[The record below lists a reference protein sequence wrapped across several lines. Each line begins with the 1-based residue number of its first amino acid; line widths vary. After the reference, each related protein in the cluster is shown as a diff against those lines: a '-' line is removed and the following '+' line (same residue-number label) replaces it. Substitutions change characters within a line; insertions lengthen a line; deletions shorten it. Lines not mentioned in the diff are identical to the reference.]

1 MNRVDRFIVESSSW
15 ATFHAAASL
24 LTNKEKGDLFE
35 RVAQLYL
42 ETTPEYRA
50 VLTDVWPLHKT
61 PAHVLAEIGLPG
73 NHVGIDLIAHH
84 RDGRY
89 WAIQAKFRTNEDKAL
104 SWGDLS
110 TAFGLVSAPRRN
122 ISQFVV
128 IHSTAKP
135 ISNRDLMGPM
145 IEIGLDRMHN
155 ADWPII
161 QAHIRNNGKDRH
173 EPRTPTGRFA
183 WQEKPVN
190 DAVEHFKAN
199 TRGRM

>member
-50 VLTDVWPLHKT
+50 ALTDVWPLHKT

-73 NHVGIDLIAHH
+73 NDVGIDLIAHH
-84 RDGRY
+84 RDGRF

-104 SWGDLS
+104 RARLSALRQRPAATSASSSSS
-110 TAFGLVSAPRRN
+110 TAQRSRSA
-122 ISQFVV
+122 IA
-128 IHSTAKP
+128 T
-135 ISNRDLMGPM
+135 
-145 IEIGLDRMHN
+145 
-155 ADWPII
+155 
-161 QAHIRNNGKDRH
+161 
-173 EPRTPTGRFA
+173 
-183 WQEKPVN
+183 
-190 DAVEHFKAN
+190 
-199 TRGRM
+199 